1 MFLLP
6 LRFKRRFALVALLLI
21 PVGAVAQNPSPAA
34 ARERQIDSMLQKLTL
49 QQKIELI
56 GGVST
61 WYSHPEPAIGM
72 GSIRLSDGP
81 AGLRSGIP
89 ATAYPS
95 PSALAASWDPAL
107 ARRVGASLGRDARSR
122 GVDVLLGPG
131 VNLYRAPMAGRNFEY
146 MGEDPWLASRMAVAY
161 IEGVQSMGV
170 SATVK
175 HFALNNQEFNRHNA
189 SSDADERTMRELYLP
204 AFEAAVKE
212 AHVGAIM
219 DSYNLVN
226 GTHSTQNGWL
236 NNTVAKQQWGFDGV
250 IMSDWDS
257 VYDGVAAANNGLDLE
272 MPFSH
277 FMAPA
282 VLLPAIQRGQ
292 VSEAVIDD
300 KVRRILRLILRFGM
314 NNRPP
319 DDSISL
325 FSEDSDAVA
334 RQEALESMVLLKND
348 RHLLPLDSGRICTL
362 AVVGPNTSPAVMGGG
377 GSAVV
382 DTYKSV
388 SVLQGLSDFVHAL
401 PANTRCRPKV
411 LYDSGWPD
419 RYDVFHATHFV
430 DGLRQ
435 QVFRSRDWSG
445 APQTSSR
452 PDLNEDR
459 ILTSRTGSLRWT
471 GTFVAPKDDTYYVV
485 VHDGRAADRHTV
497 YADGQRLPAPPVSP
511 NELYYI
517 PLPHALHAGQRVALR
532 LDYLPNDDEVYPGF
546 GVISGENVLS
556 DRARRIASN
565 ADAVVISAGF
575 DKTTEHEGMDR
586 TFSLPPLQDSMIR
599 NIAALNSRSVLVLN
613 TGGALNMEP
622 WLNRVGA
629 LLLAWYPGQE
639 GGSAVADILFGVRS
653 PEGKLPETFVRRWE
667 DSPTF
672 NSYYPQQGDPQA
684 ADAQIRYTEGV
695 FLGYRWF
702 ATPAENKSG
711 IKPLFPFG
719 FGLSYSTFELSNLR
733 LNRSSAKPG
742 DTITASVT
750 IRNTGKVEAADV
762 VQVYVGE
769 VQPALPRPAIELKG
783 FQKLRLAP
791 GGSRTVTIPL
801 SMRSFAYWSE
811 AAHDWH
817 VDNGIFHFFLLE
829 IHHRI
834 FLCTPILLF
843 NSNA

>member
-1 MFLLP
+1 MFHLP
-6 LRFKRRFALVALLLI
+6 FRFTRSFSFVALLSVA
-21 PVGAVAQNPSPAA
+21 VGVAAQNPSPDA
-34 ARERQIDSMLQKLTL
+34 AREQQIESMLHRLTL
-49 QQKIELI
+49 QQKLDLI

-61 WYSHPEPAIGM
+61 WYTHPEPSIGL

-107 ARRVGASLGRDARSR
+107 ARRVGASLGHDACSR

-250 IMSDWDS
+250 IMSDWVS
-257 VYDGVAAANNGLDLE
+257 VYNGVAAANNGLDLE

-277 FMAPA
+277 FMSPQ

-314 NNRPP
+314 NSRPP

-325 FSEDSDAVA
+325 FSEDSDATA

-348 RHLLPLDSGRICTL
+348 SHLLPLDAGRICTL
-362 AVVGPNTSPAVMGGG
+362 AVIGPNASPAVMGGG
-377 GSAVV
+377 GSAIV

-388 SVLQGLSDFVHAL
+388 SVLQGLSDFVHTL
-401 PANTRCRPKV
+401 PANARCRPKV

-419 RYDVFHATHFV
+419 RYDVFHATHFA

-435 QVFRSRDWSG
+435 QVFASRDWSG
-445 APQTSSR
+445 TPQTSTR

-459 ILTSRTGSLRWT
+459 IVTSRTGSLRWT
-471 GTFVAPKDDTYYVV
+471 GTFVAPRDGTYYVV
-485 VHDGRAADRHTV
+485 VYDGRPADRHTV
-497 YADGQRLPAPPVSP
+497 YVDGQRLPAPPVSP
-511 NELYYI
+511 NELYYMR
-517 PLPHALHAGQRVALR
+517 LPHALRAGQSVALR
-532 LDYLPNDDEVYPGF
+532 LDYLPNDNEVYPGF
-546 GVISGENVLS
+546 GVINDENVLS
-556 DRARRIASN
+556 DRARRIANN

-586 TFSLPPLQDSMIR
+586 TFSLPGLQDTMIR
-599 NIAALNSRSVLVLN
+599 NVAALNSRSVLVLN
-613 TGGALNMEP
+613 TGGAVDMEP
-622 WLNRVGA
+622 WLDRIGA

-639 GGSAVADILFGVRS
+639 GGSALADILFGLHS

-684 ADAQIRYTEGV
+684 ADARIRYTEGV

-702 ATPAENKSG
+702 ATPSENKNG
-711 IKPLFPFG
+711 VKPLFPFG
-719 FGLSYSTFELSNLR
+719 FGLSYSTFELTGLR
-733 LNRSSAKPG
+733 LNRSSATPG
-742 DTITASVT
+742 DAITASVT

-762 VQVYVGE
+762 VQLYVSE
-769 VQPALPRPAIELKG
+769 DHPTVPRPAIELKG
-783 FQKLRLAP
+783 FRKVRLAP
-791 GGSRTVTIPL
+791 GESRAVTIPL
-801 SMRSFAYWSE
+801 DMRSLAYWSG
-811 AAHDWH
+811 ATHDWH
-817 VDNGIFHFFLLE
+817 VDTGSF
-829 IHHRI
+829 RI
-834 FLCTPILLF
+834 LAGDSSQHLPLHTDIDLR
-843 NSNA
+843 

>member
-1 MFLLP
+1 
-6 LRFKRRFALVALLLI
+6 
-21 PVGAVAQNPSPAA
+21 
-34 ARERQIDSMLQKLTL
+34 MLHKLTL
-49 QQKIELI
+49 QQKLELI
-56 GGVST
+56 GGVNT
-61 WYSHPEPAIGM
+61 WYTHPEPAIGM

-81 AGLRSGIP
+81 AGMRSGIP

-131 VNLYRAPMAGRNFEY
+131 INLYRAPMAGRNFEY

-161 IEGVQSMGV
+161 IGGVQSMGV

-219 DSYNLVN
+219 VSYNLVN

-250 IMSDWDS
+250 IMSDWVS

-277 FMAPA
+277 FLSPE
-282 VLLPAIQRGQ
+282 VLLLAIQRGK

-348 RHLLPLDSGRICTL
+348 SHLLPLDSGRICTL
-362 AVVGPNTSPAVMGGG
+362 AVVGPNASPAVMGGG

-388 SVLQGLSDFVHAL
+388 SVLQGLSDFIHAL
-401 PANTRCRPKV
+401 PANARCRPKV

-459 ILTSRTGSLRWT
+459 IFTSRTGSLRWT

-485 VHDGRAADRHTV
+485 VHDGRAADRHTA

-511 NELYYI
+511 NQLYYI

-546 GVISGENVLS
+546 GVINEENVLS

-586 TFSLPPLQDSMIR
+586 TYSLPALQDTMIR

-639 GGSAVADILFGVRS
+639 GGSALADILFGVRS

-684 ADAQIRYTEGV
+684 ADAQIRYTESV

-719 FGLSYSTFELSNLR
+719 FGLSYSTFELTGLR
-733 LNRSSAKPG
+733 LNGSSAKAG
-742 DTITASVT
+742 NTITASVT

-762 VQVYVGE
+762 VQLYVSE
-769 VQPALPRPAIELKG
+769 DHPAVPRPTIELKG
-783 FQKLRLAP
+783 FRKVRLAP
-791 GGSRTVTIPL
+791 GESRTVTIPL
-801 SMRSFAYWSE
+801 NMRSFAYWSE

-817 VDNGIFHFFLLE
+817 VDSGTFHILVGDSSQYLPLHAE
-829 IHHRI
+829 IH
-834 FLCTPILLF
+834 LQ
-843 NSNA
+843 